1 MTNAELEKII
11 NYVFQDEEDALSID
25 RRRFMECFDNMLT
38 ERHTEVLR
46 LRAIEGLTLEDTG
59 KRLGITKERVR
70 QIEAKAMRRLNA
82 SYFRHRFTTVTVEEM
97 QEICR
102 DLEDAKNEIASLKKD
117 RDLYYRL
124 LSKLVKDVIIPDVE
138 TSDPVEAG
146 EKLSADIEVLG
157 LSNRSYRALKYS
169 GINIIGDLA
178 QKSDDELMRIRNFG
192 AKSFKEVKKAL
203 TDYLGDST
211 NENA

>member
-11 NYVFQDEEDALSID
+11 NFVFQDEEDTLSVD

-46 LRAIEGLTLEDTG
+46 LRAIEGLTLEAAG
-59 KRLGITKERVR
+59 KRLCVTRERVR
-70 QIEAKAMRRLNA
+70 QIEAKALRMLNA

-124 LSKLVKDVIIPDVE
+124 LSKLVKDVIIPDVG
-138 TSDPVEAG
+138 TSDPVDAG
-146 EKLSADIEVLG
+146 EKLSADIEVLN
-157 LSNRSYRALKYS
+157 LSSRSYRGLKYS
-169 GINIIGDLA
+169 GIGTIGDLA

-192 AKSFKEVKKAL
+192 AKSLKEVKEAL
-203 TDYLGDST
+203 TAYLGDST

>member
-11 NYVFQDEEDALSID
+11 NFVFQDEEDALSID

-46 LRAIEGLTLEDTG
+46 LRAIEGLTLEAAG
-59 KRLGITKERVR
+59 NRLGVTRERVR

-82 SYFRHRFTTVTVEEM
+82 SYVRYKFTTVTVEEL

-102 DLEDAKNEIASLKKD
+102 ELEDAKNEIASLKKD

-138 TSDPVEAG
+138 TSDPIEAG
-146 EKLSADIEVLG
+146 EKLSADIEVLN
-157 LSNRSYRALKYS
+157 LSSRSYRALKRS
-169 GINIIGDLA
+169 GIDTIGDLA

-192 AKSFKEVKKAL
+192 AESFKEVRKAL
-203 TDYLGDST
+203 TAYLGDST